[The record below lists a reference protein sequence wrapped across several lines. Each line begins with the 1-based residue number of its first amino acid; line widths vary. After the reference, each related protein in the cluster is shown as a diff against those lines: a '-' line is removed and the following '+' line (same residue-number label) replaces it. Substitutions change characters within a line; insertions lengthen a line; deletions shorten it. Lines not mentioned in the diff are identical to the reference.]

1 MNHIDN
7 KNYTKKINNIKSVN
21 NNEAINNTGKIDYL
35 EKINHIE
42 HISRCQ
48 LIYDHPL
55 YQAELVKIAGY
66 ESDRIFC
73 RHTFEH
79 FMDVARIAYIMN
91 LEKGYKLSK
100 EIIYAAALLHDIG
113 RARQYE
119 DGTPHDEAGAAIADE
134 ILTDCGFGDDV
145 RNMIIAAIK
154 SHRGSTHEG
163 EIHESDKDTENTGHK
178 EYARDILATIIYKA
192 DKASRQCF
200 RCGAQKECNWS
211 MEKRNLEINI

>member
-7 KNYTKKINNIKSVN
+7 KNYTEKINNIKSAN

-42 HISRCQ
+42 HIFRCQ

-91 LEKGYKLSK
+91 LEQDYKLSK
-100 EIIYAAALLHDIG
+100 EIIYEAALLHDIG

-119 DGTPHDEAGAAIADE
+119 DGTPHDKAGAEIADK
-134 ILTDCGFGDDV
+134 ILSDCGFSDDE
-145 RNMIIAAIK
+145 RNMIVAAII
-154 SHRGSTHEG
+154 SHRGSAHEG
-163 EIHESDKDTENTGHK
+163 DIHKSDKYSEDTKNIVAT
-178 EYARDILATIIYKA
+178 ILSTIIYKA

-200 RCGAQKECNWS
+200 RCNAQKECNWS
-211 MEKRNLEINI
+211 MEKRNLKINI

>member
-7 KNYTKKINNIKSVN
+7 KNYTEKINNIKSVN
-21 NNEAINNTGKIDYL
+21 NNKAINNTGKIDYL

-55 YQAELVKIAGY
+55 YQNELAKIAGY

-73 RHTFEH
+73 KHTFEH

-119 DGTPHDEAGAAIADE
+119 DGTPHDKAGAEIADK
-134 ILTDCGFGDDV
+134 ILSDCGFSDDEK
-145 RNMIIAAIK
+145 NMIVAAII
-154 SHRGSTHEG
+154 SHRGSV
-163 EIHESDKDTENTGHK
+163 HESDIHKSDKYSEDTKNIVAT
-178 EYARDILATIIYKA
+178 ILSTIIYKA

-200 RCGAQKECNWS
+200 RCNAQKECNWS
-211 MEKRNLEINI
+211 MEKRNLKINI

>member
-7 KNYTKKINNIKSVN
+7 KNYTEKINNIKSVN

-48 LIYDHPL
+48 LIYDHLL

-91 LEKGYKLSK
+91 LEQDYKLSK
-100 EIIYAAALLHDIG
+100 EIIYEAALLHDIG

-119 DGTPHDEAGAAIADE
+119 DGTPHDKAGAEIADK
-134 ILTDCGFGDDV
+134 ILSDCGFSDDEK
-145 RNMIIAAIK
+145 NMIVAAII
-154 SHRGSTHEG
+154 SHRGSVHEG
-163 EIHESDKDTENTGHK
+163 DIHKSDKYSEDTKNIVAT
-178 EYARDILATIIYKA
+178 ILSTIIYKA

-200 RCGAQKECNWS
+200 RCNAQKECNWS

>member
-7 KNYTKKINNIKSVN
+7 KNYTEKINNIKSVN

-79 FMDVARIAYIMN
+79 FMDVARIAYIMS
-91 LEKGYKLSK
+91 LEKEYKLSK

-113 RARQYE
+113 RSRQYE
-119 DGTPHDEAGAAIADE
+119 DGTPHDKAGAEIADK
-134 ILTDCGFGDDV
+134 ILSDCGFSDDE
-145 RNMIIAAIK
+145 RNMIVAAII
-154 SHRGSTHEG
+154 SHRGSAHESD
-163 EIHESDKDTENTGHK
+163 IHKSDKDTEHTEHA
-178 EYARDILATIIYKA
+178 EYTRNILSAIIYKA
-192 DKASRQCF
+192 DKLSRQCF
-200 RCGAQKECNWS
+200 RCNAQKECNWS

>member
-7 KNYTKKINNIKSVN
+7 KN
-21 NNEAINNTGKIDYL
+21 NT

-66 ESDRIFC
+66 ESNRIFC

-91 LEKGYKLSK
+91 LEKEYKLSK

-119 DGTPHDEAGAAIADE
+119 DGTPHDKAGAAIADE

-200 RCGAQKECNWS
+200 RCNAQKECNWS

>member
-7 KNYTKKINNIKSVN
+7 KNYTEKINNINSVN

-79 FMDVARIAYIMN
+79 FMDVARIAYIMS
-91 LEKGYKLSK
+91 LEKEYKLSK
-100 EIIYAAALLHDIG
+100 DIIYAAALLHDIG

-119 DGTPHDEAGAAIADE
+119 DGTPHDKAGAEIADK
-134 ILTDCGFGDDV
+134 ILSDCGFSDDE
-145 RNMIIAAIK
+145 RNMIVAAII
-154 SHRGSTHEG
+154 SHRGSAHEG
-163 EIHESDKDTENTGHK
+163 DIHKSDKYSEDTKNIVAT
-178 EYARDILATIIYKA
+178 ILSTIIYKA

-200 RCGAQKECNWS
+200 RCNAQKECNWS